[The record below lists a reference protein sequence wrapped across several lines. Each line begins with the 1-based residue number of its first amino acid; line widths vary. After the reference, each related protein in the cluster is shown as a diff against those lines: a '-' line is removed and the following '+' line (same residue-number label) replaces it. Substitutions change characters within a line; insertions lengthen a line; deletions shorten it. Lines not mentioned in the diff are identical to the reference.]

1 MRLIKPSHKILFISP
16 KPLEV
21 IEAAGRTCYK
31 SEDKITEGSAEKF
44 VRMII
49 KRGHL
54 SVIEHAYMSVRFIC
68 DRGVTHEIVR
78 HRLAAY
84 SQESTRYCNYKGGV
98 TFIIPPWVDI
108 EEGDYGNKL
117 YINPNQNDK
126 ELSKVRWFNS
136 IFDSSQSYITLLF
149 RGWSPQQARSV
160 LPNSLKTEIVMTANL
175 REWMHVFKLRTS
187 KAAHPQMRELMC
199 PLLKEMKTLVPV
211 IFDNIKDEDEVC
223 YRKEQRIKNLE
234 YDITNWP
241 GDEKKDRL

>member
-1 MRLIKPSHKILFISP
+1 MLLVKPRHEILFISP
-16 KPLEV
+16 KPIEI

-44 VRMII
+44 VKMII

-98 TFIIPPWVDI
+98 TFIIPPWIDI
-108 EEGDYGNKL
+108 EPGM
-117 YINPNQNDK
+117 YIRD
-126 ELSKVRWFNS
+126 SKPMGLISSEKIWFCAMSRNEANYTHL
-136 IFDSSQSYITLLF
+136 IAC
-149 RGWSPQQARSV
+149 GWSPQQARSV

-187 KAAHPQMRELMC
+187 KAAHPQMRELMI
-199 PLLKEMKTLVPV
+199 PLLEEVKTLVPI
-211 IFDNIKDEDEVC
+211 IFDDIKVQPDV
-223 YRKEQRIKNLE
+223 YIVKEKRIENPE
-234 YDITNWP
+234 YNITNWP
-241 GDEKKDRL
+241 GEENA

>member
-1 MRLIKPSHKILFISP
+1 MKLIKPSHEILFISP
-16 KPLEV
+16 KPLKT

-31 SEDKITEGSAEKF
+31 SEDKITEESAEKF

-98 TFIIPPWVDI
+98 TFIIPPWC
-108 EEGDYGNKL
+108 EGLDELEYTYNTHHLNSHCSWATRTWVASMLSAESDYISLIK
-117 YINPNQNDK
+117 
-126 ELSKVRWFNS
+126 R
-136 IFDSSQSYITLLF
+136 
-149 RGWSPQQARSV
+149 WSPQQARSV

-175 REWMHVFKLRTS
+175 REWRHIFNLRTS
-187 KAAHPQMRELMC
+187 KAAHPQMRELMIS
-199 PLLKEMKTLVPV
+199 LLEEMKTLVPV
-211 IFDNIKDEDEVC
+211 IFDNIEI
-223 YRKEQRIKNLE
+223 KE
-234 YDITNWP
+234 
-241 GDEKKDRL
+241 

>member
-1 MRLIKPSHKILFISP
+1 MILIKPSHKILFISP
-16 KPLEV
+16 KPLET

-98 TFIIPPWVDI
+98 TFIIPPWIDI
-108 EEGDYGNKL
+108 EEGEYTFVTPEQDVSGNTWVWYRDMLEDERSYKDL
-117 YINPNQNDK
+117 
-126 ELSKVRWFNS
+126 LSG
-136 IFDSSQSYITLLF
+136 
-149 RGWSPQQARSV
+149 GWSPQQARAV

-175 REWMHVFKLRTS
+175 REWIHVFKLRTS
-187 KAAHPQMRELMC
+187 KAAHPQMRELMI
-199 PLLKEMKTLVPV
+199 PLLEEMKTLVPV
-211 IFDNIKDEDEVC
+211 IFDDIKVQPDVCIVKEKRIKDP
-223 YRKEQRIKNLE
+223 E

-241 GDEKKDRL
+241 GEETEEEKYE

>member
-1 MRLIKPSHKILFISP
+1 MILIKPSHKILFISP
-16 KPLEV
+16 KPLET

-31 SEDKITEGSAEKF
+31 SEDKITEGSVEKF

-49 KRGHL
+49 KRGHH

-108 EEGDYGNKL
+108 EEGDYIGATKPRTL
-117 YINPNQNDK
+117 IEAGAK
-126 ELSKVRWFNS
+126 WFYCVNRAE
-136 IFDSSQSYITLLF
+136 IDYKDLLNF
-149 RGWSPQQARSV
+149 GWSPQQARSV

-187 KAAHPQMRELMC
+187 KTAHPQMRELMR
-199 PLLKEMKTLVPV
+199 PLLKEVKTLVPI
-211 IFDNIKDEDEVC
+211 IFDDIKGE
-223 YRKEQRIKNLE
+223 
-234 YDITNWP
+234 
-241 GDEKKDRL
+241 

>member
-1 MRLIKPSHKILFISP
+1 MILIRPSHEILFISP
-16 KPLEV
+16 KSLET

-31 SEDKITEGSAEKF
+31 SEDKITEGSTEKF

-49 KRGHL
+49 KQGHL
-54 SVIEHAYMSVRFIC
+54 SVIEHVSMSVRFIC

-108 EEGDYGNKL
+108 EEGEYGNKL
-117 YINPNQNDK
+117 YINLNQSN
-126 ELSKVRWFNS
+126 EALAEVRWFNS
-136 IFDSSQSYITLLF
+136 MFDSSLSYITLLN

-175 REWMHVFKLRTS
+175 REWIHVFKLRTS
-187 KAAHPQMRELMC
+187 KAAHPQMRELMI
-199 PLLKEMKTLVPV
+199 PLHKKCKKLIPIV
-211 IFDNIKDEDEVC
+211 FDDI
-223 YRKEQRIKNLE
+223 E
-234 YDITNWP
+234 Y
-241 GDEKKDRL
+241 